1 MGYRPSAIPGAKD
14 TRAPAPYRRTVN
26 STKIVLFS
34 DRQPEIHML
43 RISRLTDYATVI
55 LANLAG
61 GGLASATDTSERTHI
76 GLPTVSKLLKELQ
89 HAGLV
94 RSVRGAH
101 GGYQLA
107 RPAASI
113 SAAEIIDAV
122 EGPVALTEC
131 AGGSGNCGIETT
143 CLVGHGWQ
151 RISRAIRRALAEVSL
166 EALVRRDAGFAAPD
180 FSRPAPLARTPA
192 RG

>member
-1 MGYRPSAIPGAKD
+1 
-14 TRAPAPYRRTVN
+14 
-26 STKIVLFS
+26 
-34 DRQPEIHML
+34 ML

-55 LANLAG
+55 LASLAG
-61 GGLASATDTSERTHI
+61 GSLASAADIAQRTRI
-76 GLPTVSKLLKELQ
+76 GLPTVSKLLKALQ

-94 RSVRGAH
+94 HSVRGAR

-107 RPAASI
+107 LPPSSI
-113 SAAEIIDAV
+113 SAAAIIDAV

-131 AGGSGNCGIETT
+131 AGGAGHCGIENT

-151 RISRAIRRALAEVSL
+151 RISLAIRSALADVSL
-166 EALVRRDAGFAAPD
+166 ESRATRDAVFAPD
-180 FSRPAPLARTPA
+180 FSRAAATNRAPA

>member
-1 MGYRPSAIPGAKD
+1 
-14 TRAPAPYRRTVN
+14 
-26 STKIVLFS
+26 
-34 DRQPEIHML
+34 ML

-55 LANLAG
+55 LASLAD
-61 GGLASATDTSERTHI
+61 GGLASAADIAQRTRI

-94 RSVRGAH
+94 RSVRGAR

-113 SAAEIIDAV
+113 NAAEIIDAV
-122 EGPVALTEC
+122 EGPLALTEC
-131 AGGSGNCGIETT
+131 AGGAGNCGIEAT

-151 RISRAIRRALAEVSL
+151 RISRAIRHALVDVSL
-166 EALVRRDAGFAAPD
+166 EELLRRDSAFAAPD
-180 FSRPAPLARTPA
+180 LMRLPAARTQA

>member
-1 MGYRPSAIPGAKD
+1 
-14 TRAPAPYRRTVN
+14 
-26 STKIVLFS
+26 
-34 DRQPEIHML
+34 ML

-55 LANLAG
+55 LASLAG
-61 GGLASATDTSERTHI
+61 GGLSSASGVAERTRI

-107 RPAASI
+107 RPAALIKAS
-113 SAAEIIDAV
+113 EIIDAV
-122 EGPVALTEC
+122 EGPVTLTEC
-131 AGGSGNCGIETT
+131 AGGTGNCDIEST
-143 CLVGHGWQ
+143 CLVGSGWQ
-151 RISRAIRRALAEVSL
+151 RISHAIRRALADVSL
-166 EALVRRDAGFAAPD
+166 EELLRRDAPAAALD
-180 FSRPAPLARTPA
+180 FTRAGAASRPPA

>member
-1 MGYRPSAIPGAKD
+1 
-14 TRAPAPYRRTVN
+14 
-26 STKIVLFS
+26 
-34 DRQPEIHML
+34 ML

-55 LANLAG
+55 LASLAG
-61 GGLASATDTSERTHI
+61 GSLASAAEIAERTRI
-76 GLPTVSKLLKELQ
+76 GVPTVSKLLKELQ

-94 RSVRGAH
+94 HSVRGAR

-107 RPAASI
+107 RPAATI
-113 SAAEIIDAV
+113 NAAEIIDAV

-131 AGGSGNCGIETT
+131 AGGAGHCGIEST

-151 RISRAIRRALAEVSL
+151 RISRAIRSALVEVSL
-166 EALVRRDAGFAAPD
+166 EELVRRDAAFATPELLRSAIG
-180 FSRPAPLARTPA
+180 ARATA

>member
-1 MGYRPSAIPGAKD
+1 
-14 TRAPAPYRRTVN
+14 
-26 STKIVLFS
+26 
-34 DRQPEIHML
+34 ML

-55 LANLAG
+55 LASLAG
-61 GGLASATDTSERTHI
+61 GSLTSAAEIADRTHI

-94 RSVRGAH
+94 LSVRGAR

-113 SAAEIIDAV
+113 NAAQIIDAV

-131 AGGSGNCGIETT
+131 AGGAGNCDIEST
-143 CLVGHGWQ
+143 CLVGNGWQ
-151 RISRAIRRALAEVSL
+151 RISRAIRRALVDVSL
-166 EALVRRDAGFAAPD
+166 EELVRRDAAFGTPD
-180 FSRPAPLARTPA
+180 ALRINAQTRAPA

>member
-1 MGYRPSAIPGAKD
+1 
-14 TRAPAPYRRTVN
+14 
-26 STKIVLFS
+26 
-34 DRQPEIHML
+34 ML

-55 LANLAG
+55 LASLG
-61 GGLASATDTSERTHI
+61 HGGLASAAEIAERTRI
-76 GLPTVSKLLKELQ
+76 GLPTVSKLLKEMQ

-107 RPAASI
+107 RAASLI

-131 AGGSGNCGIETT
+131 AGSAGACGIEST

-151 RISRAIRRALAEVSL
+151 RISRAIRRALHDVSL
-166 EALVRRDAGFAAPD
+166 EELVRRDGPAAVIDFA
-180 FSRPAPLARTPA
+180 RPAPARPPA

>member
-1 MGYRPSAIPGAKD
+1 
-14 TRAPAPYRRTVN
+14 
-26 STKIVLFS
+26 
-34 DRQPEIHML
+34 ML

-55 LANLAG
+55 LASLGN
-61 GGLASATDTSERTHI
+61 GGLASAAEIAERTRI
-76 GLPTVSKLLKELQ
+76 ALPTVSKLLKELQ

-107 RPAASI
+107 RPAAAI

-122 EGPVALTEC
+122 EGPMALTEC
-131 AGGSGNCGIETT
+131 SSGAGNCGIEST

-151 RISRAIRRALAEVSL
+151 RISRAIRRALLEVSL
-166 EALVRRDAGFAAPD
+166 EELVRRDGAFAMPDLPRAAP
-180 FSRPAPLARTPA
+180 PARSPA

>member
-1 MGYRPSAIPGAKD
+1 
-14 TRAPAPYRRTVN
+14 
-26 STKIVLFS
+26 
-34 DRQPEIHML
+34 ML

-55 LANLAG
+55 LASLGN
-61 GGLASATDTSERTHI
+61 GGLASAADIASRTHI

-101 GGYQLA
+101 GGYQLT
-107 RPAASI
+107 RPTGQINAAD
-113 SAAEIIDAV
+113 IIDAV

-131 AGGSGNCGIETT
+131 ANGSGFCGIEAT
-143 CLVGHGWQ
+143 CLVGNGWQ
-151 RISRAIRRALAEVSL
+151 RISLAIRRALTDVSL
-166 EALVRRDAGFAAPD
+166 DELLRRDATVVAPVLLRAP
-180 FSRPAPLARTPA
+180 SGARPPA

>member
-1 MGYRPSAIPGAKD
+1 
-14 TRAPAPYRRTVN
+14 
-26 STKIVLFS
+26 
-34 DRQPEIHML
+34 ML

-55 LANLAG
+55 LASLAG
-61 GGLASATDTSERTHI
+61 GGLASAADIADRTRI

-107 RPAASI
+107 RPAAEI

-131 AGGSGNCGIETT
+131 ASGAGNCDLEAN

-151 RISRAIRRALAEVSL
+151 RISRAIRRALGDVSL
-166 EALVRRDAGFAAPD
+166 EELVRREAPFSTPD
-180 FSRPAPLARTPA
+180 FTRVAGPVRSPA

>member
-1 MGYRPSAIPGAKD
+1 
-14 TRAPAPYRRTVN
+14 
-26 STKIVLFS
+26 
-34 DRQPEIHML
+34 ML

-55 LANLAG
+55 LASLG
-61 GGLASATDTSERTHI
+61 GGTLVSAADIAERTHI
-76 GLPTVSKLLKELQ
+76 GVPTVSKLLKELQ

-107 RPAASI
+107 KPTGEINAAD
-113 SAAEIIDAV
+113 IIDAV

-131 AGGSGNCGIETT
+131 ASSTGQCGIEAT
-143 CLVGHGWQ
+143 CQVGHGWQ
-151 RISRAIRRALAEVSL
+151 RISLAIHRALREVSL
-166 EALVRRDAGFAAPD
+166 EELVRRDGAARMPVLQQMPQGW
-180 FSRPAPLARTPA
+180 RPLV

>member
-1 MGYRPSAIPGAKD
+1 
-14 TRAPAPYRRTVN
+14 
-26 STKIVLFS
+26 
-34 DRQPEIHML
+34 ML
-43 RISRLTDYATVI
+43 RISRLTDYATLI
-55 LANLAG
+55 LATLG
-61 GGLASATDTSERTHI
+61 GGTLASAAEIAERTHI

-94 RSVRGAH
+94 SSVRGAH
-101 GGYQLA
+101 GGYQLT

-113 SAAEIIDAV
+113 NAAEIIDAV

-131 AGGSGNCGIETT
+131 ATGAGHCGIEAT

-151 RISRAIRRALAEVSL
+151 RISRAIRRALLDVSL
-166 EALVRRDAGFAAPD
+166 EELARRDGPLKAPD
-180 FSRPAPLARTPA
+180 LSRIAGPASTPA

>member
-1 MGYRPSAIPGAKD
+1 
-14 TRAPAPYRRTVN
+14 
-26 STKIVLFS
+26 
-34 DRQPEIHML
+34 ML

-55 LANLAG
+55 LASLAG
-61 GGLASATDTSERTHI
+61 GRLESAADIAERTRI

-89 HAGLV
+89 RAGLV
-94 RSVRGAH
+94 RSVRGAR
-101 GGYQLA
+101 GGYQLV

-113 SAAEIIDAV
+113 NAAEIIDAV

-131 AGGSGNCGIETT
+131 AGAASHCGIEST

-151 RISRAIRRALAEVSL
+151 RISRAIRRALVEVSL
-166 EALVRRDAGFAAPD
+166 EELLRRDAPFAAPD
-180 FSRPAPLARTPA
+180 LLRAVPPTRAPA

>member
-1 MGYRPSAIPGAKD
+1 
-14 TRAPAPYRRTVN
+14 
-26 STKIVLFS
+26 
-34 DRQPEIHML
+34 ML

-61 GGLASATDTSERTHI
+61 GDLASASDIAERTRI

-107 RPAASI
+107 RPAAAI
-113 SAAEIIDAV
+113 NAAEIIDAV

-131 AGGSGNCGIETT
+131 AGGAGNCNIEST

-151 RISRAIRRALAEVSL
+151 RISRAIRRALVDVSL
-166 EALVRRDAGFAAPD
+166 DQLARRDAPFATPD
-180 FSRPAPLARTPA
+180 FARGASPARSPA

>member
-1 MGYRPSAIPGAKD
+1 
-14 TRAPAPYRRTVN
+14 
-26 STKIVLFS
+26 
-34 DRQPEIHML
+34 ML

-55 LANLAG
+55 LASLAG
-61 GGLASATDTSERTHI
+61 GNLASAADIAERTRI

-94 RSVRGAH
+94 LSVRGAR

-107 RPAASI
+107 RPAGSI
-113 SAAEIIDAV
+113 NAAEIIDAV

-131 AGGSGNCGIETT
+131 AGGAGQCGIEST

-151 RISRAIRRALAEVSL
+151 RISHAIRRALVDVSL
-166 EALVRRDAGFAAPD
+166 EELVRRDGALVAPD
-180 FSRPAPLARTPA
+180 FVRLTPAPRAPA

>member
-1 MGYRPSAIPGAKD
+1 
-14 TRAPAPYRRTVN
+14 
-26 STKIVLFS
+26 
-34 DRQPEIHML
+34 ML

-55 LANLAG
+55 LASLVG
-61 GGLASATDTSERTHI
+61 GGLASAAELADRTHI

-94 RSVRGAH
+94 RSMRGAH

-107 RPAASI
+107 RTAHEI
-113 SAAEIIDAV
+113 SAADIIDAV

-131 AGGSGNCGIETT
+131 ASGSGQCGIETT
-143 CLVGHGWQ
+143 CLVGHSWQ
-151 RISRAIRRALAEVSL
+151 RVSL
-166 EALVRRDAGFAAPD
+166 SIRHALSDISLTDLIRHDGEFATPDLRRQAAD
-180 FSRPAPLARTPA
+180 GGWRPLL

>member
-1 MGYRPSAIPGAKD
+1 
-14 TRAPAPYRRTVN
+14 
-26 STKIVLFS
+26 
-34 DRQPEIHML
+34 ML

-55 LANLAG
+55 LASLG
-61 GGLASATDTSERTHI
+61 DGSLASAADIAERTHI

-89 HAGLV
+89 HAGLL

-107 RPAASI
+107 RPAALI
-113 SAAEIIDAV
+113 NAADIIDAV

-131 AGGSGNCGIETT
+131 AGGAGNCDIQTT
-143 CLVGHGWQ
+143 CLVGNGWQ
-151 RISRAIRRALAEVSL
+151 RISRAIRRALQEVSL
-166 EALVRRDAGFAAPD
+166 EELVRRDAPFATPD
-180 FSRPAPLARTPA
+180 FRHDGSAARPPV

>member
-1 MGYRPSAIPGAKD
+1 
-14 TRAPAPYRRTVN
+14 
-26 STKIVLFS
+26 
-34 DRQPEIHML
+34 ML

-55 LANLAG
+55 LASLG
-61 GGLASATDTSERTHI
+61 SGGLASAAEIAVRTRI

-101 GGYQLA
+101 GGYQLT
-107 RPAASI
+107 RPAADI
-113 SAAEIIDAV
+113 KAAEIIDAV

-131 AGGSGNCGIETT
+131 AGGTGNCGIEAT

-151 RISRAIRRALAEVSL
+151 RISRAIRRALYDVSL
-166 EALVRRDAGFAAPD
+166 EELVRRDAPLAPLD
-180 FSRPAPLARTPA
+180 FSRAAPGARPPA
-192 RG
+192 R